1 MDQMMVDVT
10 DIPDV
15 QVEDVVTLVG
25 TDGDET
31 ITIEEIA
38 NPAARFDYEML
49 CDISSRVT
57 RFINSYPK

>member
-1 MDQMMVDVT
+1 MHFFRNHMVIHFHSVFDPVEHDT
-10 DIPDV
+10 ADV

-38 NPAARFDYEML
+38 NPR
-49 CDISSRVT
+49 T
-57 RFINSYPK
+57 RPLS

>member
-1 MDQMMVDVT
+1 MDQMMVDAT

-25 TDGDET
+25 TDGDESS
-31 ITIEEIA
+31 TIEEFS
-38 NPAARFDYEML
+38 NPAARIVYEML

-57 RFINSYPK
+57 RVYK

>member
-1 MDQMMVDVT
+1 MCR
-10 DIPDV
+10 
-15 QVEDVVTLVG
+15 VEDVVTLVG

-38 NPAARFDYEML
+38 EPGGTFDYEML

-57 RFINSYPK
+57 RVYK

>member
-1 MDQMMVDVT
+1 MVDVT

-57 RFINSYPK
+57 RVYK